1 MNSRFFVVAASL
13 LFAGSNA
20 WAHPFHSST
29 TEIEWN
35 ASSGKFEV
43 AMRLRIADLEDA
55 LSAIEKRRV
64 NVETDPDRERFV
76 KAYLQKHFSIGHRK
90 DEKCLLHWVGM
101 ELELHD
107 AWVYFEAEVAGKP
120 SQPANQ
126 QTADTPKLVEP
137 ATATVKS
144 WDELF
149 RRRDLSSTAG
159 DRDTKAAPPI
169 HVRCSVLLDLQPEQ
183 ENVVT
188 VTVDSDTETA
198 LLNGKV
204 RTAVLFPRK

>member
-1 MNSRFFVVAASL
+1 MNLRYFFVATFL
-13 LFAGSNA
+13 LFASSNA
-20 WAHPFHSST
+20 GAHPFHSST

-55 LSAIEKRRV
+55 LSAIQKRRV

-76 KAYLQKHFSIGHRK
+76 KAYLQKHFSIGRRK
-90 DEKCLLHWVGM
+90 GETCLLHWVGM

-107 AWVYFEAEVAGKP
+107 AWVYFEAEVPGKP
-120 SQPANQ
+120 PQPAER
-126 QTADTPKLVEP
+126 QTVDTRAKE
-137 ATATVKS
+137 TMATVKS

-149 RRRDLSSTAG
+149 RRPALSPKASRR
-159 DRDTKAAPPI
+159 RDTKTDSPI

-188 VTVDSDTETA
+188 VTVDSDTESA

>member
-1 MNSRFFVVAASL
+1 MKISYYLVAASL
-13 LFAGSNA
+13 LFASSNV

-55 LSAIEKRRV
+55 LSAIQKRRV
-64 NVETDPDRERFV
+64 NVETDPNRERFV
-76 KAYLQKHFSIGHRK
+76 KAYLQKHFSIGDRK

-120 SQPANQ
+120 PQSAEQ
-126 QTADTPKLVEP
+126 QTEETQAQKT
-137 ATATVKS
+137 TATVKS

-149 RRRDLSSTAG
+149 RRPGSSSTAS
-159 DRDTKAAPPI
+159 RRSDTKTVSPI
-169 HVRCSVLLDLQPEQ
+169 HVRCSVLLDLQPQQ

-188 VTVDSDTETA
+188 VTVDSDTESA

-204 RTAVLFPRK
+204 RTAVLFRRK